1 MYHPT
6 TVEKISVKHS
16 ARKPRPHVSH
26 LHEELLEESLQSLTV
41 TCLVLSPVA
50 NRLATELGLRVGHYL
65 TSKARKYS
73 QSYS

>member
-26 LHEELLEESLQSLTV
+26 PHEELLEESVSTV
-41 TCLVLSPVA
+41 SYCHVPGIVA
-50 NRLATELGLRVGHYL
+50 SRQPIPGELGLRVRHYL
-65 TSKARKYS
+65 TSKARK
-73 QSYS
+73 